1 MNVINTTVAAG
12 QTKVIN
18 ILDRDWKYPVNV
30 MAKAGAGGT
39 VKVEF
44 SMTAT
49 AYETPGTATW
59 IDANVPSSTTGNE
72 VTRYAPAVAV
82 RLSAT
87 TQTGT
92 FELVL

>member
-12 QTKVIN
+12 QTQVIN
-18 ILDRDWKYPVNV
+18 LLERDWNYPVNV
-30 MAKAGAGGT
+30 MAKAGSGGT

-44 SMTAT
+44 SNTAT
-49 AYETPGTATW
+49 AATTPGTANW
-59 IDANVPSSTTGNE
+59 IDSNLTSSVNGTE
-72 VTRYAPAVAV
+72 ITRFAPCVAV

-92 FELVL
+92 FELIL

>member
-18 ILDRDWKYPVNV
+18 LLERNWNNPVNV
-30 MAKAGAGGT
+30 MAKAGSGGT
-39 VKVEF
+39 IKVEF
-44 SMTAT
+44 SSTET

-59 IDANVPSSTTGNE
+59 IDANCPSSTTGAE
-72 VTRYAPAVAV
+72 VTRYAPCVAV